1 MVMAGAGSTYAETGK
16 SMDARKAMGSF
27 EVKLTPVGPA
37 DAPIAGM
44 TFDKVFH
51 GDLEATSAG
60 QMLAVRNAANGSA
73 GYVAM
78 ERVTG
83 TLAGR
88 HGAFAMQQSGSMTKD
103 GQSLSVSVVPGSGVE
118 GLTGLSGTM
127 EIIVHGGKHDYI
139 FHYTLPD

>member
-1 MVMAGAGSTYAETGK
+1 MET
-16 SMDARKAMGSF
+16 RKAAGRF
-27 EVKLTPVGPA
+27 DVKLTPVGQA
-37 DAPIAGM
+37 DAPISGM

-51 GDLEATSAG
+51 GDLEATSTG
-60 QMLAVRNAANGSA
+60 QMLAVRNAENGSA

-88 HGAFAMQQSGSMTKD
+88 HGAFAMQQSGSMTKE
-103 GQSLSVSVVPGSGVE
+103 GQSLSVSVVPGSGVD

-127 EIIVHGGKHDYI
+127 EIIVQGGKHDYV
-139 FHYTLPD
+139 FHYTLPN

>member
-1 MVMAGAGSTYAETGK
+1 METH
-16 SMDARKAMGSF
+16 KATGSF
-27 EVKLTPVGPA
+27 DVKLTPIGPA
-37 DAPIAGM
+37 DAPISSM

-51 GDLEATSAG
+51 GDLEATSSG

-73 GYVAM
+73 AYVAM

-88 HGAFAMQQSGSMTKD
+88 YGAFAMQQNGSMTKD
-103 GQSLSVSVVPGSGVE
+103 GQSLSVSVVPGSGVD

-127 EIIVHGGKHDYI
+127 EIIVLGGKHDYV
-139 FHYTLPD
+139 FHYSLPN